1 MRSWLA
7 LIVAPSLALLAQA
20 IMFALVTPSCME
32 QTRSLIHGVAAV
44 FFVITAVLTV
54 LAYTDWKRYG
64 ALPGQPPDSDEAD
77 PASTRR
83 FVAMAATG
91 VAALSTLVM
100 LAMWIGVWVL
110 WPCGQLH

>member
-7 LIVAPSLALLAQA
+7 LIAAPSLALLAQA

-32 QTRSLIHGVAAV
+32 QTRAVIHAVAAL
-44 FFVITAVLTV
+44 FLAINAVLAV
-54 LAYTDWKRYG
+54 LAYGDWMRYG

-83 FVAMAATG
+83 FVAIAATG
-91 VAALSTLVM
+91 VAALSALVV

-110 WPCGQLH
+110 WPCGQLS